1 MDPFDKRI
9 IIQNYMEICVQ
20 EMLPSI
26 LKGINSCTCEKC
38 TLDVLA
44 ISLNSLKPKYVV
56 TRRGELYSKLAM
68 LRNQF
73 DVDIIAA
80 VTKAAVIVARSPR
93 HNDLDDDLPPLYSKE
108 ARPRGNN

>member
-1 MDPFDKRI
+1 MDPFDKKI
-9 IIQNYMEICVQ
+9 VIQNYMEICVQ

-38 TLDVLA
+38 MLDVMA

-68 LRNQF
+68 LRHQF

-80 VTKAAVIVARSPR
+80 VTKAAVIVARDPR
-93 HNDLDDDLPPLYSKE
+93 HNDLDDDPTSIYKQG
-108 ARPRGNN
+108 AKPRGNN